1 MDSLSLYMSSSVF
14 IAAKIPLCTLGLVM
28 MFYGLFQAGKIDSRL
43 VLDQLKCNGV
53 LEGIRIC
60 RQGYPNRILFQE
72 FKQRYQILCPN
83 SINQGFMD
91 GKAAAEQLLNALEVD
106 KNLYKIGQSKIFFKA
121 GVVAQLEEDRDLQIS
136 SLIIKFQ
143 AYSRGFLA
151 RK

>member
-1 MDSLSLYMSSSVF
+1 
-14 IAAKIPLCTLGLVM
+14 
-28 MFYGLFQAGKIDSRL
+28 
-43 VLDQLKCNGV
+43 
-53 LEGIRIC
+53 
-60 RQGYPNRILFQE
+60 
-72 FKQRYQILCPN
+72 
-83 SINQGFMD
+83 MD

-143 AYSRGFLA
+143 AYSRGYLA